1 VCRRGDLRANLTDT
15 NSDGCPRRHT
25 RFRIR
30 SAGHTLRKTHSLDAS
45 TGYVDSELVNQPN
58 GAKIGEVGV
67 RGESSSDE
75 LAWLTNVW
83 SSLPENVRAEVLD
96 VVRRAVGV
104 NLPGA

>member
-1 VCRRGDLRANLTDT
+1 
-15 NSDGCPRRHT
+15 
-25 RFRIR
+25 
-30 SAGHTLRKTHSLDAS
+30 
-45 TGYVDSELVNQPN
+45 LVNPPN
-58 GAKIGEVGV
+58 GAKNGEVGV